1 MKVVIAGA
9 GKIGKTLTGLLSAE
23 GHEITIVDKNADVLE
38 KVMEDYDVIGV
49 EGNAASMTTLT
60 EANVKDAD
68 LLIAA
73 TDMDE
78 INLLSCMTAHGLNPD
93 LHTIGRIRSPEYRQ
107 QAYVMR
113 DIFALNLVIN
123 PERQAAREIARLL
136 KYPGFLKIDTFAK
149 GNVEIVELRIDGKS
163 PLKNTAL
170 NDLNH
175 IVHCQVL
182 VCAVLRDGNCIMPN
196 GSFVLQEG
204 DLIFVTASTANLS
217 TLLRNLGIIARKAKR
232 VLVAGGGRI
241 SYYLVEEL
249 QKSGMHCTI
258 IERNPDRCAVLAE
271 ELPDAT
277 IVEGDA
283 SSQGFLDSEGVG
295 DSDALVT
302 MTGLDELNIVISL
315 YAHSRN
321 VTQIVTKVSRAE
333 KNKILDDL
341 PIGSV
346 ISPKELASNTIVRYV
361 RAMDKGQ
368 GAAITVH
375 SIAGGKAEAI
385 AFIVDKDT
393 RHKGEMLKNVKT
405 RDDVLIVSIAS
416 AGKVTIPYGSSKF
429 IEGDDVVIVTNTTTQ
444 IKTLNDIFED

>member
-1 MKVVIAGA
+1 M
-9 GKIGKTLTGLLSAE
+9 
-23 GHEITIVDKNADVLE
+23 
-38 KVMEDYDVIGV
+38 
-49 EGNAASMTTLT
+49 
-60 EANVKDAD
+60 
-68 LLIAA
+68 
-73 TDMDE
+73 
-78 INLLSCMTAHGLNPD
+78 
-93 LHTIGRIRSPEYRQ
+93 
-107 QAYVMR
+107 
-113 DIFALNLVIN
+113 
-123 PERQAAREIARLL
+123 
-136 KYPGFLKIDTFAK
+136 
-149 GNVEIVELRIDGKS
+149 
-163 PLKNTAL
+163 
-170 NDLNH
+170 
-175 IVHCQVL
+175 
-182 VCAVLRDGNCIMPN
+182 
-196 GSFVLQEG
+196 
-204 DLIFVTASTANLS
+204 
-217 TLLRNLGIIARKAKR
+217 
-232 VLVAGGGRI
+232 
-241 SYYLVEEL
+241 
-249 QKSGMHCTI
+249 
-258 IERNPDRCAVLAE
+258 
-271 ELPDAT
+271 
-277 IVEGDA
+277 EGDA

-385 AFIVDKDT
+385 EFIVDKDT